1 MKKIFTLFCF
11 LLLRYFTFAQSTDQA
26 DDWKGYL
33 GFSLGAGFGTGDFGS
48 TDFDNPKAGIAK
60 DGFQFSLID
69 FGFKF
74 HKNIGLAACLSGN
87 WHKMDGQVIADG
99 FAHEFG
105 GVFTTETGNWTIL
118 RLGAGPLFTLPFNK
132 IDLDLRMLL
141 CYIDASTPEIN
152 VWSGNTAVK
161 QDSKSSNS
169 TGFQIGT
176 GIRYKFAPKTCLILR
191 ADYFV
196 ANPEFTVVATSYN
209 YSASQTFN
217 QEITFV
223 NLSAGIGF
231 RLK

>member
-1 MKKIFTLFCF
+1 MKKVFTLCCF
-11 LLLRYFTFAQSTDQA
+11 ILISHFTPAQPAEQGE
-26 DDWKGYL
+26 DWKGYL

-48 TDFDNPKAGIAK
+48 TDFNNPKAGIAK

-87 WHKMDGQVIADG
+87 WHKMDGQVVADG
-99 FAHEFG
+99 FAQEFG

-152 VWSGNTAVK
+152 VWSGNTVVK

-176 GIRYKFAPKTCLILR
+176 GIRYKFTPKTCFILR

-217 QEITFV
+217 QEITFF
-223 NLSAGIGF
+223 NISAGIGF

>member
-1 MKKIFTLFCF
+1 MKKIFILCCIIH
-11 LLLRYFTFAQSTDQA
+11 LSHFTFAQVEKQ

-33 GFSLGAGFGTGDFGS
+33 GFSLGAGFGVGDFGS
-48 TDFDNPKAGIAK
+48 TDFHNPKAGIAK

-87 WHKMDGQVIADG
+87 WHKMDGQVVADG
-99 FAHEFG
+99 FAQEFG

-118 RLGAGPLFTLPFNK
+118 RIGAGPFFTLPLEK

-141 CYIDASTPEIN
+141 CYVDASTPEIN
-152 VWSGNTAVK
+152 VRSGYTEVR
-161 QDSKSSNS
+161 QDSKSTNTS
-169 TGFQIGT
+169 GFQIGT
-176 GIRYKFAPKTCLILR
+176 GIRYRFSPKTSLILR

-196 ANPEFTVVATSYN
+196 TNPEFTVVATSYN
-209 YSASQTFN
+209 YSSSQTFK

-223 NLSAGIGF
+223 NISAGIGF
-231 RLK
+231 RLN